1 MQTTVIDFGL
11 IKFNELK
18 LNDSRWCIF
27 TGETIDV
34 EVEITAH
41 HMGYFDFKVCPN
53 EDFSLD
59 KGQDCFDK

>member
-1 MQTTVIDFGL
+1 MQTVIDFGL
-11 IKFNELK
+11 KFSEKK
-18 LNDSRWCIF
+18 LNDKQLCIF

-53 EDFSLD
+53 EDFTLD

>member
-11 IKFNELK
+11 IKFNEKK
-18 LNDSRWCIF
+18 LNDNRLCIF
-27 TGETIDV
+27 TGQTIDV

-53 EDFSLD
+53 EDFNLD

>member
-11 IKFNELK
+11 IKFNEKK
-18 LNDSRWCIF
+18 LNDNRLRIF
-27 TGETIDV
+27 TGQTIDV